1 METNISYKVSNTK
14 LFRELFRES
23 KELKLEFLYET
34 GEAAYF
40 CLDDCGYVYYLIE
53 SFGDGK
59 IMVLDEDNNF
69 YSDSSRILNLLRL
82 KI

>member
-1 METNISYKVSNTK
+1 LETNISYKVANTK
-14 LFRELFRES
+14 LYRES

-40 CLDDCGYVYYLIE
+40 CLDDNGFVYYLFE
-53 SFGDGK
+53 AFTNGK
-59 IMVLDEDNNF
+59 IMVLDENSHV
-69 YSDSSRILNLLRL
+69 YYDSNRILNLLRL